1 MRAPSTTEG
10 ADVAH
15 AENTI
20 EIARTPDEVFAFLAD
35 GTNNPRWRAGVKSI
49 ELRSGTPGE
58 VDAVYAQTLTG
69 PGGRPIAGDYRITS
83 AVPGERLGFS
93 VIAGPARPTG
103 EYTLTPD
110 GDGTRVRFTLDLE
123 PTGLMRLM
131 SGAIQKTM
139 TAEVGQLST
148 LKSVLES

>member
-1 MRAPSTTEG
+1 MVRDMSSSS
-10 ADVAH
+10 VY
-15 AENTI
+15 AENT
-20 EIARTPDEVFAFLAD
+20 
-35 GTNNPRWRAGVKSI
+35 
-49 ELRSGTPGE
+49 
-58 VDAVYAQTLTG
+58 DA
-69 PGGRPIAGDYRITS
+69 
-83 AVPGERLGFS
+83 GFS
-93 VIAGPARPTG
+93 MSRNTFLDGRIPL
-103 EYTLTPD
+103 LTPD